1 MFRKAYIAAGVG
13 FAGALGVAFSDG
25 ATSLSEVLIAV
36 GAGLTAGA
44 GVYQIRNKKA

>member
-13 FAGALGVAFSDG
+13 FVGALGVALSDG
-25 ATSLSEVLIAV
+25 AISLAEVLIAL

-44 GVYQIRNKKA
+44 GTYKIRNKG